1 MIETS
6 ERGLYGRTLYCNNT
20 VTDEVTESVK
30 AAVDK
35 YNEPIYVSFDVTGRT
50 CHCILGN
57 QLARALGDTYE
68 VAIEYNYYVQV
79 KKKEV

>member
-30 AAVDK
+30 NAVAK
-35 YNEPIYVSFDVTGRT
+35 YDEPIYVSFDVTGRT
-50 CHCILGN
+50 CHGILGH
-57 QLARALGDTYE
+57 QLAYELGDKYE
-68 VAIEYNYYVQV
+68 VAIGYNYYVQV
-79 KKKEV
+79 KRKEV